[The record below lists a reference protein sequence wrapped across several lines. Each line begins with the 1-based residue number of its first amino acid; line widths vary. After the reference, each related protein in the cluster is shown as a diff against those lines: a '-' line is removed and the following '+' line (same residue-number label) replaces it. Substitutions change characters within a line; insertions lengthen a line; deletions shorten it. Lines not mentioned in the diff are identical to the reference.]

1 MDLQD
6 PLAKVRLKFFLA
18 TQVEGRIVGSHAA
31 MHLPDRPAGILAAL
45 ALMEHYSG
53 TLMKGEEIRSLFKG
67 LSASGLSNV
76 VRTLNAKSL
85 VERNDVYYRITAQG
99 ITFLT
104 RFADEVLGAP
114 TPVEAELRQSDTYRD
129 LMKSAEQLVDNDLQQ
144 RFEAARRRRRAPKAN
159 MFPAIHGANACE
171 SESMTR

>member
-85 VERNDVYYRITAQG
+85 VEVRHREYRVFPNYHCAALRNRG
-99 ITFLT
+99 I
-104 RFADEVLGAP
+104 RSV
-114 TPVEAELRQSDTYRD
+114 
-129 LMKSAEQLVDNDLQQ
+129 SAS
-144 RFEAARRRRRAPKAN
+144 
-159 MFPAIHGANACE
+159 AINWQ
-171 SESMTR
+171 